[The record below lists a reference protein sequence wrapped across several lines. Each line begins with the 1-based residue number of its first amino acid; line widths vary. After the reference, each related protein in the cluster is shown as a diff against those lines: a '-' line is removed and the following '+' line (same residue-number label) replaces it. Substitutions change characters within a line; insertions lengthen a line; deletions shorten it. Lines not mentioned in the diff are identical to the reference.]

1 MSGSITSRMTMS
13 GGSTLRARR
22 PSSGWTTARTTKLNR
37 PRYSTSRALSFSSS
51 SIRSTRTPPD
61 RAAWVGVITAVPCDL
76 SMMEGTEATAGEV
89 QDDKHQNEADDED
102 GETLHP
108 ARRACR
114 VAARLATSDA
124 TLVALFATSVCRQ
137 SLRLIDGQRDVH
149 KQYQ

>member
-13 GGSTLRARR
+13 GWSTFSARR

-51 SIRSTRTPPD
+51 SISSTRTPADRGVCVVDMTVVPD
-61 RAAWVGVITAVPCDL
+61 VL
-76 SMMEGTEATAGEV
+76 SMMKAPEPTAGEV
-89 QDDKHQNEADDED
+89 HDNKHQNEAGDENRED
-102 GETLHP
+102 LHP

-114 VAARLATSDA
+114 VAARLAISDA

-137 SLRLIDGQRDVH
+137 SLRLIDRQRDVH
-149 KQYQ
+149 KQHQ